1 MLLCLFWLCWFKVFS
16 DSSDSGDQ
24 SSSDFD
30 FCCCPNRGVDLE
42 EDYKQNDTGYCDE
55 YIGVI

>member
-1 MLLCLFWLCWFKVFS
+1 MFINDFNDF
-16 DSSDSGDQ
+16 GI
-24 SSSDFD
+24 DFD